1 MTLYRKME
9 ELLNGYS
16 LKVYNIV
23 RAYRNIRITDDEEAT
38 YSIQGTGTGMLR
50 RVDKAMPLN
59 FKVAGDK

>member
-1 MTLYRKME
+1 MTLHRKME

-38 YSIQGTGTGMLR
+38 YSVQGTGTGMLR

-59 FKVAGDK
+59 FKVSSDK